1 MDGFTWLLACNPA
14 NSMGHGI
21 PVGISSLDKMN
32 NNLRA

>member
-1 MDGFTWLLACNPA
+1 MDGFTWLPACNPA